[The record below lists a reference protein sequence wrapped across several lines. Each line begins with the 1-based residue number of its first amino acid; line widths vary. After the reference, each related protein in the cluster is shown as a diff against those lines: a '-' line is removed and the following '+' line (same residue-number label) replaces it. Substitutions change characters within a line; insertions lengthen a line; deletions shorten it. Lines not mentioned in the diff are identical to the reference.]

1 MATLNIRIQLRNDTA
16 ENWTTQNPILLK
28 GEMGVEIDTGKTKI
42 GNGTDHWE
50 TLKYSGVDEDTI
62 KGIIDNNRSAF
73 TEVVPEEGET
83 DAQALARVITNPKKG
98 DMAVVVR
105 TFIEGKE
112 SYTAKQSYTAYIHD
126 GTGFKAMDGN
136 YSAENVYFDK
146 DLKLTEAFGRYKPD
160 ASGSVEVPSTGKSVY
175 SLIDDAFSQSKNPTT
190 TQPSASVKITANSGT
205 FEIGTKKNLTYSAS
219 LNTGAYSYGPTPT
232 GVNATTYTA
241 TCDGKTLTGA
251 TGTFENIVADG
262 TKKIS
267 ISIAHSAGSIPK
279 TNKGADYADGQIKSG
294 TKTATSSQALV
305 GVRYM
310 FWGPMTKDIAL
321 NSANIRALAHKEE
334 SKAKTLD
341 VFGPGDKAVKVVVA
355 VPAGRKIT
363 KVLLTSSM
371 NADITSA
378 FAKQTSTVSIE
389 GAQGYAGIA
398 YDIYVYQPAS
408 IDKGERY
415 AITIG

>member
-16 ENWTTQNPILLK
+16 ENWTAQNPILLK

-42 GNGTDHWE
+42 GNGTDHWK

-73 TEVVPEEGET
+73 TEVVPNEGET

-105 TFIEGKE
+105 TFVEG
-112 SYTAKQSYTAYIHD
+112 KQSYTAYIHD

-146 DLKLTEAFGRYKPD
+146 NLKLTEAFGRYKPD
-160 ASGSVEVPSTGKSVY
+160 ASGSVEVPSTGQSVY

-190 TQPSASVKITANSGT
+190 TQPSASVNITANSGT

-232 GVNATTYTA
+232 GVSAITYTA

-279 TNKGADYADGQIKSG
+279 TNKGADYAAGQIKSG
-294 TKTATSSQALV
+294 TKTATSSQALT

-310 FWGPMTKDIAL
+310 FWGPMADASAEL
-321 NSANIRALAHKEE
+321 NSANIRALAHN
-334 SKAKTLD
+334 KASGTGNLST
-341 VFGPGDKAVKVVVA
+341 FGAGAGAKKVVVA
-355 VPAGRKIT
+355 VPAGRRIT
-363 KVLLTSSM
+363 KVIMPSAL
-371 NADITSA
+371 NADVTSL
-378 FAKQTSTVSIE
+378 FVKQ
-389 GAQGYAGIA
+389 GAQVQVQGANAYAAAA
-398 YDIYVYQPAS
+398 YDVYVYQPAS
-408 IDKGERY
+408 IDAAETY
-415 AITIG
+415 TVTIG

>member
-16 ENWTTQNPILLK
+16 ENWTSANPVLLK

-42 GNGTDHWE
+42 GNGTDNWK

-73 TEVVPEEGET
+73 TEVTPNEGET

-105 TFIEGKE
+105 TFVEG
-112 SYTAKQSYTAYIHD
+112 KQSYTAYIHD

-160 ASGSVEVPSTGKSVY
+160 ASGSVKVPSTGQSVY
-175 SLIDDAFSQSKNPTT
+175 SLIDDAFSQSRNPTT
-190 TQPSASVKITANSGT
+190 TQPSASVSITANSGT

-232 GVNATTYTA
+232 GVSATTYTA

-279 TNKGADYADGQIKSG
+279 TNKGADYADGQIKAG
-294 TKTATSSQALV
+294 TKTATSSQALI

-310 FWGPMTKDIAL
+310 FWGPMTEDVAL

-334 SKAKTLD
+334 SKAKTLAT
-341 VFGPGDKAVKVVVA
+341 FEPGDNAVKVVVA

-371 NADITSA
+371 NADITSS
-378 FAKQTSTVSIE
+378 FAKQTSTVSVE
-389 GAQGYAGIA
+389 GAQGYAGTA
-398 YDIYVYQPAS
+398 YDVYVYQPAS